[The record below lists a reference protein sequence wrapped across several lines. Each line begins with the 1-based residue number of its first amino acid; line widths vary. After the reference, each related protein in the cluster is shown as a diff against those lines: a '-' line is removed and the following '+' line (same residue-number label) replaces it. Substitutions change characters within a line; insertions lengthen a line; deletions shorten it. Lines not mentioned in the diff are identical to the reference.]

1 MATSCQNASSHYLS
15 HERIVYLV
23 YPLFTLA
30 EFEAELIEAALDL
43 FKYQCNQ

>member
-1 MATSCQNASSHYLS
+1 MPTSCQNSSSHYLW
-15 HERIVYLV
+15 HERIVYHV